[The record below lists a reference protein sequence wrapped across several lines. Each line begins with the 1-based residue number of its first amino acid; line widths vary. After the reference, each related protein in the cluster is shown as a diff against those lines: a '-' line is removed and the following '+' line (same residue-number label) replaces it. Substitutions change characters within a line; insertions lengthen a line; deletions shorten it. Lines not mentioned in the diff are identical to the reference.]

1 MLSRRHS
8 RPGPPPGDVPPSA
21 SRSDGLWPVLGVV
34 SRGSVNRSRPA
45 RSRAGV
51 PRLSLLSAP
60 SSVPRLS
67 TRPPSLSPAPPR
79 LPGSLS
85 RLPADPAPSPV
96 PVTPRS
102 ALRPQNCR
110 QNTNTVTLTLSRL
123 GAARGLTSLSLP
135 APSSVRPPGP
145 WPGAPWQVPRPARSP
160 PPRTP
165 PLSLFPLPRRPP
177 PSATVPRRGPQA
189 APPGRLAHGPRIPH
203 RDRFPEDQGRGRPVG
218 GPLWPQAAEPGARH
232 GWCRPSVASL

>member
-21 SRSDGLWPVLGVV
+21 SLSDGLWPVLGVE

-85 RLPADPAPSPV
+85 RLPTDPAPSPV

-123 GAARGLTSLSLP
+123 GAARGLTSLRLP
-135 APSSVRPPGP
+135 APSMSVPLAPGP
-145 WPGAPWQVPRPARSP
+145 GLPGRSPGQPGAP

-165 PLSLFPLPRRPP
+165 PLSLFPLPRQPP
-177 PSATVPRRGPQA
+177 PSAAVPRRGPQA

-218 GPLWPQAAEPGARH
+218 GPLRPQAAKPGARH

>member
-21 SRSDGLWPVLGVV
+21 SLSDGLWPVLGVE
-34 SRGSVNRSRPA
+34 SRGSVDRSRPA

-110 QNTNTVTLTLSRL
+110 QDTNTVMLTLSRL

-160 PPRTP
+160 SAPHASAQPV
-165 PLSLFPLPRRPP
+165 
-177 PSATVPRRGPQA
+177 PSASPTPALRRGPQA
-189 APPGRLAHGPRIPH
+189 WASGSSSRTPGSWPTHTTPR
-203 RDRFPEDQGRGRPVG
+203 
-218 GPLWPQAAEPGARH
+218 
-232 GWCRPSVASL
+232 SVP